1 METRRYKVGDAVR
14 ILDTVPQGDKVF
26 LVPEMIE
33 LGGKT
38 TEIIDAERN
47 LNARGGFLYRLAAD
61 PNWYWECHMFVPV
74 FNFEL
79 NPDDDENDIQ
89 FTSFESFIDAFKAPT
104 I

>member
-38 TEIIDAERN
+38 TKIIDAERSQRKGRI
-47 LNARGGFLYRLAAD
+47 L
-61 PNWYWECHMFVPV
+61 
-74 FNFEL
+74 
-79 NPDDDENDIQ
+79 IQ
-89 FTSFESFIDAFKAPT
+89 ISSRPKLVLGVSYVCASV
-104 I
+104 